1 MTLTPPPFQS
11 QLSIPIQANNFVP
24 VQSAHL
30 AVTATSGSIVFTL
43 VPGTLRITAKIT
55 NRGSKGAYVAAGIGA
70 ATAAVS
76 SATPTPTSG
85 SSVVSTCDYVAAGA
99 IITQDYPQGY
109 NTFAAICAGSDS
121 TDLEITVGY
130 GQ

>member
-1 MTLTPPPFQS
+1 MTNVTPKFQS
-11 QLSIPIQANNFVP
+11 QLSIPVQTNNFVP

-30 AVTATSGSIVFTL
+30 AVTASSASIIFTI
-43 VPGTLRITAKIT
+43 VPGTLRVTAKIT
-55 NRGSKGAYVAAGIGA
+55 NRGSKGAFVAAGIGA
-70 ATAAVS
+70 ATAVVS
-76 SATPTPTSG
+76 TSTPTPTSG
-85 SSVVSTCDYVAAGA
+85 TEVVSTCDYVAPGA

-121 TDLEITVGY
+121 TDLEISVGY